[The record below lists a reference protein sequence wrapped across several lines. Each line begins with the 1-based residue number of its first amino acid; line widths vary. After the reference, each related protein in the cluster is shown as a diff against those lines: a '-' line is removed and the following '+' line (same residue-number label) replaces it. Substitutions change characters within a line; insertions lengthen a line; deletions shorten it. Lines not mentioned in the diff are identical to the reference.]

1 MTRALVIVDIQND
14 YFPGGAHPLH
24 RPESAAANAASLLA
38 RFRETGEPVFHVQH
52 LAAEADSP
60 FMRKGTRGAEIHASV
75 SPAAGEAVVQK
86 AHPNSFRETTLEQGL
101 RSQGV
106 DEVVVCGMMTAMCVD
121 ATARA
126 ADDLGFAVTVAQD
139 ACATSDLAFGG
150 DLVAAPTVHTAFL
163 AALADGYAAVLPA
176 GEIG

>member
-1 MTRALVIVDIQND
+1 MARALVLVDIQND

-24 RPESAAANAASLLA
+24 RPEPAAANAASLLA
-38 RFRETGEPVFHVQH
+38 RFREAGEPVFHVQH
-52 LAAEADSP
+52 VAAEADSP
-60 FMRKGTRGAEIHASV
+60 FMRKGSRGAEIHESV
-75 SPAAGEAVVQK
+75 SPAAGEPVVQK
-86 AHPNSFRETTLEQGL
+86 AHPNSFRETSLEQDL

-150 DLVAAPTVHTAFL
+150 DQVAAPTVHTAFL
-163 AALADGYAAVLPA
+163 AALADGYATVVPA
-176 GEIG
+176 SEIG

>member
-24 RPESAAANAASLLA
+24 EPESAAANAAALLA
-38 RFRETGEPVFHVQH
+38 RFREAGEPVFHVQH
-52 LAAEADSP
+52 VAAEADSP
-60 FMRKGTRGAEIHASV
+60 FMRKGTRGVEIHESV
-75 SPAAGEAVVQK
+75 APADGEPVVQK
-86 AHPNSFRETTLEQGL
+86 EHPNSFRDTSLAGDL
-101 RSQGV
+101 RAQGV

-150 DLVAAPTVHTAFL
+150 QTVDAPTVHTAFL

-176 GEIG
+176 AEID